1 MRLQGKTAFIAGAA
15 RNNGRTIALTFA
27 REGADLVLVAKQHAE
42 ELNNVAKQ
50 CKELG
55 VQVLPLLGDLSKP
68 EEVNRMAKEGLDKF
82 GKVDV
87 LVSAA
92 GMRMGKLPWEF
103 TYDEWQQ
110 MFAINLHSTFFL
122 AKALAPEMIK
132 RNQGGSIIALGGNST
147 FTATTPYAAALAATK
162 HGLHGFIKALA
173 QALGPHGIR
182 ANLLSLANI
191 ENERLNQ
198 EWYAN
203 TVMGGDA
210 NISETKRAARS
221 PLKRMGKQQEVANAA
236 LFLASDESS
245 YITGDRILCT
255 GGQYM

>member
-1 MRLQGKTAFIAGAA
+1 MRLKGKTAFIAGAG

-27 REGADLVLVAKQHAE
+27 REGADLLLIAKQRSE
-42 ELNNVAKQ
+42 ELNKVAKQ
-50 CKELG
+50 CEEFG
-55 VQVLPLLGDLSKP
+55 VKVLPLLGDLSKP
-68 EEVNRMAKEGLDKF
+68 EEVNRMMKEGLEKF

-147 FTATTPYAAALAATK
+147 LTATTPYAAALAATK

-191 ENERLNQ
+191 ENERLNP

-203 TVMGGDA
+203 TGMGGDA
-210 NISETKRAARS
+210 NISDTKRATRS
-221 PLKRMGKQQEVANAA
+221 PLKRMGKQQEVANVA
-236 LFLASDESS
+236 LFLASDDSS
-245 YITGDRILCT
+245 YITGDRIICA
-255 GGQYM
+255 GGIFM